1 MKRDERQ
8 MTVKDIFIEEAMQG
22 NKRNVKGFLSFF
34 VEPKRKALFQ
44 IRAAKYLYDRNH
56 RFISKLLQNNVFTTY
71 GSDISMQAE
80 IGRNLRLRHINGVVI
95 GKGVKIGDNVIIYHQ
110 VTIGGKNLGD
120 EKANNYPVIG
130 NNVTIFTGAK
140 IVGNISVGDNAVI
153 GANSVVTTDIESN
166 STYAGIPAKRIK

>member
-1 MKRDERQ
+1 
-8 MTVKDIFIEEAMQG
+8 
-22 NKRNVKGFLSFF
+22 
-34 VEPKRKALFQ
+34 
-44 IRAAKYLYDRNH
+44 
-56 RFISKLLQNNVFTTY
+56 
-71 GSDISMQAE
+71 MQAV

-95 GKGVKIGDNVIIYHQ
+95 GKGVEIGDNVIIYHQ

-140 IVGNISVGDNAVI
+140 LIGNITVGDNAVI
-153 GANSVVTTDIESN
+153 GANSVVTTDVESN